1 MSEHLFFPLYVDIS
15 NKKIVLFGAGKIA
28 SRRAET
34 LLKFT
39 EHLTVV
45 APEVSEKIAEYIS
58 AGRITWHRD
67 RYREDYLQGADLV
80 FGVTNDRVCNREI
93 AGACKRMRIPV
104 NICDEKELCDFYFPS
119 AIVDGD
125 IVIGVNA
132 SGRDHGKVKET
143 RMKIEEMLG

>member
-1 MSEHLFFPLYVDIS
+1 MSEHLFFPLYIDIS
-15 NKKIVLFGAGKIA
+15 GKKIVLFGAGKIA
-28 SRRAET
+28 SRRVDT

-45 APEVSEKIAEYIS
+45 APEVSEEVEEYIS
-58 AGRITWHRD
+58 QGRIRWHRD
-67 RYREDYLQGADLV
+67 RYREDYLKGADLV
-80 FGVTNDRVCNREI
+80 FGATDDHVCNREI
-93 AGACKRMRIPV
+93 ARACKRMQIPV

-119 AIVDGD
+119 IVVDDD

-143 RMKIEEMLG
+143 RMKIEEMLR